1 MVSHLWCWAFT
12 NEVITHL
19 NCLQKFQ
26 YRGFDIEESA
36 AFYCAEVKVPAF
48 TTGKKQ
54 LAGIGVPQKRTA
66 AVRIRENGYLNYV
79 INTKC
84 IVLKMRLLHF
94 WTVYRNFKNVRI
106 YHSKCLYVVL
116 KNNIVNWMY
125 MSENNSFA
133 SFLCPY
139 RHGERGEES
148 QPKLKRQEVKMYQK
162 FVDILY
168 GLRRLICMQINWFVL
183 FDTKFYWKTIDKL
196 MIKHFFSE
204 ADTDTLEQTSH

>member
-1 MVSHLWCWAFT
+1 M
-12 NEVITHL
+12 
-19 NCLQKFQ
+19 K
-26 YRGFDIEESA
+26 
-36 AFYCAEVKVPAF
+36 
-48 TTGKKQ
+48 
-54 LAGIGVPQKRTA
+54 
-66 AVRIRENGYLNYV
+66 
-79 INTKC
+79 
-84 IVLKMRLLHF
+84 LLHF

-116 KNNIVNWMY
+116 KNNIVIWMY

-139 RHGERGEES
+139 RHGEWGEEG

-183 FDTKFYWKTIDKL
+183 FDTKFYLKTIDKL

>member
-1 MVSHLWCWAFT
+1 M
-12 NEVITHL
+12 

-84 IVLKMRLLHF
+84 IDKIV
-94 WTVYRNFKNVRI
+94 TVRGALTNV
-106 YHSKCLYVVL
+106 CD
-116 KNNIVNWMY
+116 
-125 MSENNSFA
+125 
-133 SFLCPY
+133 
-139 RHGERGEES
+139 
-148 QPKLKRQEVKMYQK
+148 
-162 FVDILY
+162 FVA
-168 GLRRLICMQINWFVL
+168 L
-183 FDTKFYWKTIDKL
+183 F
-196 MIKHFFSE
+196 E
-204 ADTDTLEQTSH
+204 